1 MAFTYD
7 VSSDRGKVRML
18 IPDSS
23 ATSYVFEDAEI
34 DAFLFLED
42 SDVRRGAALAL
53 ETLASNEALVLKV
66 IKVLDLQTD
75 GAKTADALL
84 KRAGLLRGQAD
95 VADAAGGNVFDWA
108 EMVFDPFSGRE
119 RLLNQALRGAI

>member
-7 VSSDRGKVRML
+7 VSTARGKVRML

-23 ATSYVFEDAEI
+23 TASYVFDDAEI
-34 DAFLFLED
+34 DAFLSMEG
-42 SDVRRGAALAL
+42 DVRRATALAL

-66 IKVLDLQTD
+66 ISILDLKTD

-95 VADAAGGNVFDWA
+95 AVDAGDGALFDWV
-108 EMVFDPFSGRE
+108 EIVVDDFSARE
-119 RLLNQALRGAI
+119 RRINQALRGAL

>member
-7 VSSDRGKVRML
+7 VTTDRGRVRML

-23 ATSYVFEDAEI
+23 STSYVFEDNEI
-34 DAFLFLED
+34 DAFLALED
-42 SDVRRGAALAL
+42 NDVRRGAALAL

-95 VADAAGGNVFDWA
+95 VADAAGGDLFDWA
-108 EMVFDPFSGRE
+108 EMVIDPFSGRE
-119 RLLNQALRGAI
+119 RLFNQALRGAI